1 MSRGEYRVTLNV
13 SEYRAVGDDYQQVTV
28 GKTMKFRFWDEVQSL
43 LGAIVEGSSGR
54 TSFTIEFIK
63 DEEETDE

>member
-13 SEYRAVGDDYQQVTV
+13 SEYIPVGDDYQQVTV
-28 GKTMKFRFWDEVQSL
+28 GKIMKFRFWDEVQSL